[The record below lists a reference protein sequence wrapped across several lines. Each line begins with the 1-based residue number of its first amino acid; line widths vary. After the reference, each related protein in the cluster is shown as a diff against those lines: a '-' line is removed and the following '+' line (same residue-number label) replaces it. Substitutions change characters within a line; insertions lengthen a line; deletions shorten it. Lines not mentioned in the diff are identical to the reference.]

1 VHRDALRISG
11 TERASWSFCSEMRRF
26 YDAREPLGFR
36 LSLSLSLSLSL
47 YLSIYLSLS
56 LSIYLSICVARS
68 QPSRSADH

>member
-36 LSLSLSLSLSL
+36 LSLSLSLSI